1 MTEQNN
7 NRLILSNEKTAL
19 IRFPYTGMPGPEQSG
34 NTAWAILMNDGS
46 GYMLKE
52 NALSGADAVSLLNG
66 KYRGGDVILTESTED
81 IAGRIACLNSMVF
94 L

>member
-7 NRLILSNEKTAL
+7 NQLMLAHEKGAL
-19 IRFPYTGMPGPEQSG
+19 IRFPYTGIPVPERSG

-46 GYMLKE
+46 GYMLRE

-66 KYRGGDVILTESTED
+66 KYRGGDVIITESTED